1 MIVRWPGRIPAG
13 SVSNQLMSNVD
24 MLATLAALTGYE
36 LQEQDGPDSFNML
49 PALIGNPGKMI
60 RDHIIICPSQ
70 KSHLSIRKGKWVY
83 IPAQNSGGFTGKNVG
98 DHDLG
103 GASAFQLTHRVNS
116 DIENARIKPDAPSV
130 QLYNLEEDP
139 YQTTNVYEQH
149 PKVARRLA
157 RILEEKIGKSN
168 ATRK

>member
-1 MIVRWPGRIPAG
+1 M
-13 SVSNQLMSNVD
+13 
-24 MLATLAALTGYE
+24 
-36 LQEQDGPDSFNML
+36 
-49 PALIGNPGKMI
+49 
-60 RDHIIICPSQ
+60 
-70 KSHLSIRKGKWVY
+70 
-83 IPAQNSGGFTGKNVG
+83 
-98 DHDLG
+98 
-103 GASAFQLTHRVNS
+103 NS

-157 RILEEKIGKSN
+157 RILEEKIRKAD

>member
-1 MIVRWPGRIPAG
+1 MGLYSGAKQRRI
-13 SVSNQLMSNVD
+13 
-24 MLATLAALTGYE
+24 Y
-36 LQEQDGPDSFNML
+36 
-49 PALIGNPGKMI
+49 
-60 RDHIIICPSQ
+60 R
-70 KSHLSIRKGKWVY
+70 
-83 IPAQNSGGFTGKNVG
+83 KNVG

-157 RILEEKIGKSN
+157 RILEEKIRKSD